1 MSRIDKEAFASRL
14 MSDAQALGLVMSAVQ
29 ADALVAYLTL
39 LDKWNGVYNLTAI
52 RDPEQ
57 MRLQHLTDSLALLPA
72 LDARGVKSVLDVGT
86 GGGLPGMV
94 LAIMRPTW
102 RVVLNDIVHKKT
114 AFLVQ
119 AKGVLQLGNV
129 DVHTGRVEAF
139 DDPKRFDAV
148 VSRAFADL
156 ADFVVLSKH
165 LVAAGGALFAMKG
178 QRPDEEVGR
187 LPEGTSVERMFALDV
202 PGLQAAR
209 HVVVVRLD

>member
-1 MSRIDKEAFASRL
+1 MSRIDKAGFASRL
-14 MSDAQALGLVMSAVQ
+14 LNDAQALGLEMSPDQ
-29 ADALVAYLTL
+29 AETLVAYLVL

-94 LAIMRPTW
+94 LAIMRPSW
-102 RVVLNDIVHKKT
+102 RIVLNDIVQKKT
-114 AFLVQ
+114 AFLIQ
-119 AKGVLQLGNV
+119 AKATLQLGNV

-139 DDPKRFDAV
+139 DDPHRFDAV

-156 ADFVVLSKH
+156 GDFVTLSKH

-187 LPEGTSVERMFALDV
+187 LPVGAAVERMFSLDV

>member
-1 MSRIDKEAFASRL
+1 MDKAGFAL
-14 MSDAQALGLVMSAVQ
+14 LLLNDARALGLEMSAAQ
-29 ADALVAYLTL
+29 AGTLIDYLVL
-39 LDKWNGVYNLTAI
+39 LDKWNSVYNLTAI

-72 LDARGVKSVLDVGT
+72 LDARGVSSVLDVGT

-94 LAIMRPTW
+94 LAIMRPSW
-102 RVVLNDIVHKKT
+102 RVVLNDIVQKKT
-114 AFLVQ
+114 AFLIQ
-119 AKGVLQLGNV
+119 AKATLKLGNV

-139 DDPKRFDAV
+139 DDPQRFDAV

-156 ADFVVLSKH
+156 GDFVALSKH
-165 LVAAGGALFAMKG
+165 LVVAGGALFAMKG
-178 QRPDEEVGR
+178 QRPDEEVER
-187 LPEGTSVERMFALDV
+187 LPDGAAVERMFSLDV